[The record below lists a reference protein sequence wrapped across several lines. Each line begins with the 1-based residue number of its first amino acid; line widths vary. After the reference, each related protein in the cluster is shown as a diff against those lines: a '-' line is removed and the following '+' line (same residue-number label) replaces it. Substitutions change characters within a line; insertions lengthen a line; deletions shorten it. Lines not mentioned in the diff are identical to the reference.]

1 MNLPLPWDL
10 PEPWLYY
17 GALIF
22 FIGICG
28 ILLGRCG
35 EGERWLRSARVF
47 LLAAGTGL
55 VTPVMTYLAF
65 HFFVDPDYVLIHDR
79 NFVERFGDEI
89 FLPAAPMASGLL
101 SILVVFACAFIISC
115 CGKTKRPAIW
125 DPS

>member
-10 PEPWLYY
+10 PGPWLYY

-22 FIGICG
+22 FIGICC

-35 EGERWLRSARVF
+35 EEKKWLRSARVF

-55 VTPVMTYLAF
+55 LTPVMTYCAF
-65 HFFVDPDYVLIHDR
+65 HFFVDPNYILLHDR
-79 NFVERFGDEI
+79 NFGERFGDAI

-101 SILVVFACAFIISC
+101 SISVVFVGAFIISC
-115 CGKTKRPAIW
+115 FGKTRRSTIW
-125 DPS
+125 DAS